1 MFTVHGW
8 SCLGLVTFVLL
19 IDYAVVLFLKKL
31 LEAGFVLPKASR
43 ALQRAPFSLREP
55 NLF

>member
-1 MFTVHGW
+1 M
-8 SCLGLVTFVLL
+8 VTFVLL